1 MDTYCGWMTDR
12 AIGVYGFHMASTTEA
27 LPRLRWRCA
36 QKVRRDGDE
45 LVWDV
50 EATRRKGGECVGG
63 ETFLEGFLA
72 LAEAT
77 DEAVVDYAE
86 RWGGVLAFCRHGL
99 PGASPR
105 HLEDPDR
112 PGASWCEPTVREP
125 LDEWRRWS
133 RLAGVVL
140 KVSGA
145 VAAGKS
151 VPSSLWP
158 ELLPFAYGGV
168 KVFAGVEPGFENLT
182 TPRGIGAR
190 RALVAQAVSYWLE
203 AGGAR
208 VGMEWSTGAR
218 PRLVIGSGGL
228 PDAGIFG
235 ALGVELAGR
244 CAKAERLDVC
254 DGCGRPFL
262 MNPKQRARLEQTPGT
277 RTFCPDCREAGVPAR
292 MADQDRRARQRAARG
307 K

>member
-1 MDTYCGWMTDR
+1 
-12 AIGVYGFHMASTTEA
+12 MATTTEA
-27 LPRLRWRCA
+27 LPRLRWQTA
-36 QKVRRDGDE
+36 QKVRRDGGE

-50 EATRRKGGECVGG
+50 EATRRKDGECHPG
-63 ETFLEGFLA
+63 EAFLEGFLA
-72 LAEAT
+72 LADAS

-86 RWGGVLAFCRHGL
+86 RWGGVLALCRHGL
-99 PGASPR
+99 PGAAPR

-112 PGASWCEPTVREP
+112 PGASWCEPTGRES
-125 LDEWRRWS
+125 LDDWRRWA
-133 RLAGVVL
+133 RLAGVIL

-145 VAAGKS
+145 VAASRS

-158 ELLPFAYGGV
+158 EFLPFAYEGV
-168 KVFAGVEPGFENLT
+168 PVYAGTARGFEGLS
-182 TPRGIGAR
+182 TPRGAPAR

-218 PRLVIGSGGL
+218 PRLVIGSGRL

-235 ALGVELAGR
+235 ALGVELATR
-244 CAKAERLDVC
+244 CAGAERLDVC
-254 DGCGRPFL
+254 DGDRCGRPFL
-262 MNPKQRARLEQTPGT
+262 MNPRQRARLEHNPGA
-277 RTFCPDCREAGVPAR
+277 RTYCPDCRDAGVPAR

>member
-1 MDTYCGWMTDR
+1 
-12 AIGVYGFHMASTTEA
+12 MATKTEA

-36 QKVRRDGDE
+36 QKVRHDGDE

-50 EATRRKGGECVGG
+50 EATQRKGGECVGG

-72 LAEAT
+72 LAEAA

-86 RWGGVLAFCRHGL
+86 RWGGVLALCRHGL

-112 PGASWCEPTVREP
+112 PGASWCEPTGRES
-125 LDEWRRWS
+125 LEEWRRWS
-133 RLAGVVL
+133 RLAGVIL

-145 VAAGKS
+145 VAGGRS
-151 VPSSLWP
+151 VTSSSWP

-168 KVFAGVEPGFENLT
+168 KVFAGAERGFENLT

-190 RALVAQAVSYWLE
+190 RALVAQAVSHWLE

-235 ALGVELAGR
+235 ALGVELATR
-244 CAKAERLDVC
+244 CAGAERLDVC
-254 DGCGRPFL
+254 DGCGLPFL
-262 MNPKQRARLEQTPGT
+262 LNPKQRAQLEQNPST
-277 RTFCPDCREAGVPAR
+277 RTFCQDCREAQVPKR
-292 MADQDRRARQRAARG
+292 MAERDYRARQRAARQ